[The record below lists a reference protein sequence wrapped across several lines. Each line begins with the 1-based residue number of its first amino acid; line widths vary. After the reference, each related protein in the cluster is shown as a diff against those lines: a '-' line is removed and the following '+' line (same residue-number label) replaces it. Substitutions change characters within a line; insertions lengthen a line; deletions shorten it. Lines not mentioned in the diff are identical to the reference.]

1 MTIHSR
7 WKNPI
12 PEGSLQKYV
21 FGSSSGRLSDKPIY
35 LDPERPDTHFL
46 TVNDYRDWSKRLA
59 LGLQRAGLK
68 PGDRVLLFSGNNLF
82 FPVVFMGVRSP
93 FGFCNVGGGVSQV
106 EPPARGRPLWK
117 SARPSRHP
125 QADPM
130 VT

>member
-7 WKNPI
+7 WNNSI

-21 FGSSSGRLSDKPIY
+21 FGSSSGRLSDKPLY

-59 LGLQRAGLK
+59 LGLQRAGLQ

-82 FPVVFMGVRSP
+82 FPVVFMGVR
-93 FGFCNVGGGVSQV
+93 
-106 EPPARGRPLWK
+106 
-117 SARPSRHP
+117 
-125 QADPM
+125 
-130 VT
+130 